1 MILSIDDLSRQKYPI
16 DASCLLLVVFVNYI
30 HDVCMRRA
38 TVLTGHDAVID
49 EVNRW
54 VRYHRSNCKRITIP
68 RHENIYIYIN
78 RVFRIERGSLVQV
91 NILWRQREK
100 KEDTNF
106 ATYHFSSTW
115 YIIYSSIEFG
125 RICEI
130 RKILKFNAFC
140 FSSRVL
146 FFFFFL
152 NSIY

>member
-68 RHENIYIYIN
+68 RHENIYIYKPCVSY
-78 RVFRIERGSLVQV
+78 RERLIGTSEYSLKTE
-91 NILWRQREK
+91 REK
-100 KEDTNF
+100 RRHEFRDLSLF
-106 ATYHFSSTW
+106 FYVIY
-115 YIIYSSIEFG
+115 YIQFN
-125 RICEI
+125 RI
-130 RKILKFNAFC
+130 RKNLWNTKDLK
-140 FSSRVL
+140 
-146 FFFFFL
+146 
-152 NSIY
+152 I